1 MNAAA
6 VAFENEA
13 VRLTEAEP
21 GIWLFRMTRPREMN
35 TLTSE
40 LLDGLQAT
48 IAHCRKVRT
57 RALILTGEGRA
68 FCCGAH
74 LRYFAGPQAIFHDPQ
89 SARDRY
95 LVRIAELFDELEA
108 CAFPTIAAVNGYAL
122 GGGCEMA
129 LSCDLRVLSSE
140 ARIGLPETK
149 LGAIAGAGG
158 VQKLIRHVGRSK
170 ALEWILLARH
180 VDAATADAH
189 GLAAAVVP
197 PDQVLPRALEL
208 ARELRALAP
217 LAVSQSKATIYAS
230 EDADLR
236 SARRYGVDALAMLVG
251 GREWREGMSAFLEK
265 RAPEFEAW

>member
-1 MNAAA
+1 M
-6 VAFENEA
+6 
-13 VRLTEAEP
+13 
-21 GIWLFRMTRPREMN
+21 
-35 TLTSE
+35 
-40 LLDGLQAT
+40 
-48 IAHCRKVRT
+48 
-57 RALILTGEGRA
+57 
-68 FCCGAH
+68 
-74 LRYFAGPQAIFHDPQ
+74 
-89 SARDRY
+89 
-95 LVRIAELFDELEA
+95 
-108 CAFPTIAAVNGYAL
+108 
-122 GGGCEMA
+122 
-129 LSCDLRVLSSE
+129 
-140 ARIGLPETK
+140 
-149 LGAIAGAGG
+149 
-158 VQKLIRHVGRSK
+158 QKLIRHVGRSK